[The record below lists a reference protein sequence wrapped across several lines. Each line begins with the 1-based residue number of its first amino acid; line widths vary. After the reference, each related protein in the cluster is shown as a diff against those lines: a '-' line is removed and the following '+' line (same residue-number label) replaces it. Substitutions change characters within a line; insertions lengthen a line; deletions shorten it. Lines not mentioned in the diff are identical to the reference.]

1 MAKFQLALLIHAHQP
16 VGNFDDVIERAYQH
30 SYLPFVETLT
40 RHPSIH
46 MGLHYSG
53 VLLEWLER
61 AHPEYFELLRALV
74 KRGQIEI
81 VGGGFYEPILVVIP
95 PEDRLGQ
102 IIRLSDYVENNFGR
116 RPRGAWLAER
126 VWEPQLPSSLA
137 AAGVEYT
144 LVDDNH
150 FLGAGFELDQLFGY
164 FTAEDQCRS
173 VKILPGLKALR
184 YLIPFRGAE
193 ETSQFLRRATA
204 EHPGS
209 FAAMGDDM
217 EKFGVWP
224 GTYDLCYRDHWL
236 ENFFTD
242 LERNSDWLETSTP
255 IDAVS
260 SHASLGRADL
270 PTASYTEM
278 MEWSLPTP
286 ARNRY
291 HALTVEFANR
301 PAELPFLRGGIWR
314 NFFSKYCESNLLHK
328 KMQHVSAKVRR
339 LEQSRRPNK
348 SFRAAQDEAK
358 TLVLRSQCNDAYWHG
373 VFGGLYSP
381 HLRTA
386 LWRSL
391 VQAETIADDLA
402 HRGRR
407 YATVESTD
415 FDADSR
421 EEIYFCSDRYAAVL
435 SPDDGATISALDCRQ
450 SNAALINSLCRRPES
465 YHAALKNLSAKKAS
479 GVQSIHEQTRT
490 KEAGLERFLHYDR
503 WPQNAFRLKLF
514 GRGKNYEDCATVR
527 LDENAGLAGGRYR
540 STDVTATKATFV
552 AEESNDWPAEKTFS
566 FSTLPQGFEI
576 ICDVNLQRTAP
587 GAASMFVGLEVVINF
602 LAPSSPDRY
611 FETHGQR
618 YPLRWGATTPAS
630 DLRMVDE
637 WQGVSV
643 TLGAPNAQDFWVTP
657 IESVSESEEGFER
670 IYQGSQIMAVWPI
683 ELAPGAKWT
692 GRLELKVEQL
702 AQEKKTE

>member
-1 MAKFQLALLIHAHQP
+1 VAKFQLALLIHAHQP

-30 SYLPFVETLT
+30 SYLPFVETLA

-53 VLLEWLER
+53 VLLEWLES
-61 AHPEYFELLRALV
+61 AHPEYFELLRTLV

-81 VGGGFYEPILVVIP
+81 IGGGFYEPILVVIP
-95 PEDRLGQ
+95 PEDCFEQ
-102 IIRLSDYVENNFGR
+102 ITRLSDYIERHFGQ
-116 RPRGAWLAER
+116 RPKGAWLAER

-137 AAGVEYT
+137 GAGVEYT

-150 FLGAGFELDQLFGY
+150 FLGAGFELDQLYGY

-173 VKILPGLKALR
+173 VKVLPGLKALR
-184 YLIPFRGAE
+184 YLIPFRAAE
-193 ETSQFLRRATA
+193 ETSQFLRRVAGQ
-204 EHPGS
+204 HPGG
-209 FAAMGDDM
+209 FVAMGDDM

-224 GTYDLCYRDHWL
+224 GTHDLCYRDHWL
-236 ENFFTD
+236 ENFFID

-260 SHASLGRADL
+260 SHVSLGRADL

-278 MEWSLPTP
+278 MEWSLPTL

-328 KMQHVSAKVRR
+328 KMQHVSAKVRG
-339 LEQSRRPNK
+339 LQEITRPNK
-348 SFRAAQDEAK
+348 SSRAARDEARK
-358 TLVLRSQCNDAYWHG
+358 LLLRSQCNDAYWHG

-391 VQAETIADDLA
+391 VQAETIADGLA
-402 HRGRR
+402 HRGRSF
-407 YATVESTD
+407 ATVESLD
-415 FDADSR
+415 FNADSL
-421 EEIYFCSDRYAAVL
+421 EEIYFCSDRYAAVI

-465 YHAALKNLSAKKAS
+465 YHAALKNLSAKKAA

-490 KEAGLERFLHYDR
+490 KEAGLERFLQYDR

-514 GRGKNYEDCATVR
+514 GRGKNYDDCATVQ
-527 LDENAGLAGGRYR
+527 LEENAGLAGGRYR
-540 STDVTATKATFV
+540 PTDVTATKATFV
-552 AEESNDWPAEKTFS
+552 AEESTDWPAEKRFS
-566 FSTLPQGFEI
+566 FSTLPRGFEI
-576 ICDVNLQRTAP
+576 ICDVNLRRTAP
-587 GAASMFVGLEVVINF
+587 GAASMFVGIEVVINF
-602 LAPSSPDRY
+602 LAPSAPDRY

-618 YPLRWGATTPAS
+618 YPLRWGASTPAS
-630 DLRMVDE
+630 ELQMVDE

-643 TLGAPNAQDFWVTP
+643 TLDAPNAQDFWVTP
-657 IESVSESEEGFER
+657 IETVSESEEGFER

-692 GRLELKVEQL
+692 GRLGLKVEKVSK
-702 AQEKKTE
+702 ENED